1 MNKRYYPL
9 ILFILFFIIADLI
22 LFFYILG
29 PSVFIFTGILI
40 LLVLFMVGYY
50 YYYNRGIPGRPKF
63 IAKQNESLDSGLLSQ
78 ERQSMAANSLENSN
92 FIIHKRII
100 MGELVII
107 VILFLNLILKIW

>member
-78 ERQSMAANSLENSN
+78 ERQSMAANS
-92 FIIHKRII
+92 
-100 MGELVII
+100 
-107 VILFLNLILKIW
+107 